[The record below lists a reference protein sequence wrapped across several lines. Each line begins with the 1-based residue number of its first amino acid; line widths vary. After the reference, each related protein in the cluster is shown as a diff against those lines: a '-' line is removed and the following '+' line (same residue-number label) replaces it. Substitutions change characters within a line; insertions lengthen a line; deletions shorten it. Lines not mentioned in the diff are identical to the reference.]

1 MPALALGRGSVQA
14 EEVSLQA
21 DFHAILA
28 EYVREHRLY
37 AFHPDFEVRF
47 APEEKFL
54 KAAEDRLREAAQGG
68 RENVGKNGGRG
79 ESGKERHEELA
90 TARKWEVEADSWM
103 VRRRLAKC
111 LGGKP
116 ALRIHVLT
124 SHYLN
129 LLCIYFPVSAPATPP
144 GGLGL
149 SEYGALS
156 VIASGIDTRRSERNG
171 RRGARERGLGREEH
185 A

>member
-14 EEVSLQA
+14 EEISLQA

-54 KAAEDRLREAAQGG
+54 KAAEDRLREAAQSG
-68 RENVGKNGGRG
+68 RENVGKKGVRG

-103 VRRRLAKC
+103 VRKGWRSAWEVNRRHKFTYSR
-111 LGGKP
+111 
-116 ALRIHVLT
+116 RI
-124 SHYLN
+124 
-129 LLCIYFPVSAPATPP
+129 I
-144 GGLGL
+144 
-149 SEYGALS
+149 
-156 VIASGIDTRRSERNG
+156 
-171 RRGARERGLGREEH
+171 
-185 A
+185 